1 MSLLQAKFE
10 LTNLKYHTYQIDQME
25 GEVRPGEVNYFP
37 EHSVLVF
44 ACPKCGSSSMYNFL
58 YTELIGPV
66 NYSNLTNFLSVPS
79 PDWKGQMI
87 GISLEEAATRNA
99 DPEVFSFALIRD
111 PIERFISSWKSK
123 AACDSNCFTTDKE
136 DRNDMVPELLALAGN
151 TAQAKCL
158 SFSDFVDVILSVHIQ
173 GKAQQ
178 LNKHFLPQHLQPA
191 FEAIPVDKWDYVSQI
206 SSNMSAEVLAEH
218 LGDKNATGARFPD
231 EHASDRITKFE
242 KIPDRSNCTNDGL
255 VESVEDKEK
264 VALIT
269 KPEYDVLGPY
279 LSK

>member
-1 MSLLQAKFE
+1 
-10 LTNLKYHTYQIDQME
+10 ME
-25 GEVRPGEVNYFP
+25 GQVLPGEVNYFP

-44 ACPKCGSSSMYNFL
+44 ACAKCGSSSMYNFL

-66 NYSNLTNFLSVPS
+66 YEPNLTHYLSVPS

-99 DPEVFSFALIRD
+99 YPEVFSFALIRD
-111 PIERFISSWKSK
+111 PIERLISSWKSK
-123 AACDSNCFTTDKE
+123 AACDSHCFTTDKE
-136 DRNDMVPELLALAGN
+136 DRSVMVPQLLALAGN

-158 SFSDFVDVILSVHIQ
+158 SFSDFLDVILSVHIQ

-178 LNKHFLPQHLQPA
+178 LNRHFLPIHLSEA

-206 SSNMSAEVLAEH
+206 SSNISAEVLAEH
-218 LGDKNATGARFPD
+218 LGDKNATAARFPD
-231 EHASDRITKFE
+231 EHASDRITGFE
-242 KIPDRSNCTNDGL
+242 GKVPDRSNCTDDGL
-255 VESVEDKEK
+255 VESAEDKEK
-264 VALIT
+264 LAVIT